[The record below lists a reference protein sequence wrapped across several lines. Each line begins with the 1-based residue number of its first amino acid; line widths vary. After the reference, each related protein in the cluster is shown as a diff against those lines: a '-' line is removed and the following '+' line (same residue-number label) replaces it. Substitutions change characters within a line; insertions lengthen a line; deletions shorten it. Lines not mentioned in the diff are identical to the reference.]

1 MGPTEQQLELEDD
14 AGRTVSALDSLDE
27 TSRQWLADL
36 DATSDRHDTAV
47 AELHALLRRVARA
60 EASRRAGTHG
70 IRGVEL
76 YDLAEQ
82 AANDACVSVLR
93 RLPDFEGR
101 SRFTT
106 WASKFAILGVAQKI
120 GRHRW
125 SRVGVVLDPDD
136 WNRLPESLATD
147 PTEVTAARELID
159 AIHDVVRTELTERQ
173 RHIFEALFISR
184 VGFDVL
190 AIELGTNRN
199 ALYKAE
205 FDIRAKLRR
214 HLVARGHIK
223 EEETWR

>member
-1 MGPTEQQLELEDD
+1 MVPTEQQLELPAVGDRLALLPD
-14 AGRTVSALDSLDE
+14 ALDD
-27 TSRQWLADL
+27 TSRQWLVDL
-36 DATSDRHDTAV
+36 DQASERYDVAV

-76 YDLAEQ
+76 YDIAEQ

-106 WASKFAILGVAQKI
+106 WASKFAILEVAQKI

-125 SRVGVVLDPDD
+125 RRTGVVLDPDD
-136 WNRLPESLATD
+136 WERLPETLATD
-147 PTEVTAARELID
+147 PTEVAAARELIE
-159 AIHDVVRTELTERQ
+159 AIHDVVRTEFTERQ

-190 AIELGTNRN
+190 ATELGTNRN

-214 HLVARGHIK
+214 HLVARGHVK
-223 EEETWR
+223 EEETRR

>member
-1 MGPTEQQLELEDD
+1 VGQTEQPLQL
-14 AGRTVSALDSLDE
+14 AGGLDE
-27 TSRQWLADL
+27 ASRRWVADL
-36 DATSDRHDTAV
+36 DRASDRFAVAV

-76 YDLAEQ
+76 TDLAEQ
-82 AANDACVSVLR
+82 AADDACVSVLR

-106 WASKFAILGVAQKI
+106 WASKFAILEVAQKI

-125 SRVGVVLDPDD
+125 SRTGVVLDPDD
-136 WNRLPESLATD
+136 WERLPESLATD
-147 PTEVTAARELID
+147 PGEVAAARELLE
-159 AIHDVVRTELTERQ
+159 AIHDVVRTELTDRQ
-173 RHIFEALFISR
+173 RYLFEALFISR

-190 AIELGTNRN
+190 ATELGTNRN

-214 HLVARGHIK
+214 HLVARGHVS
-223 EEETWR
+223 EEETRR

>member
-1 MGPTEQQLELEDD
+1 MVLAGPM
-14 AGRTVSALDSLDE
+14 SALDSLDD
-27 TSRQWLADL
+27 TSRQWLGRPRRSLGAH
-36 DATSDRHDTAV
+36 DRPS

-106 WASKFAILGVAQKI
+106 WACKFAILEVAQKV

-125 SRVGVVLDPDD
+125 RRVGVVLDPDD
-136 WNRLPESLATD
+136 WDRLPESLATD
-147 PTEVTAARELID
+147 PTEVAAARELLD
-159 AIHDVVRTELTERQ
+159 AVHDVVRTEFTERQ
-173 RHIFEALFISR
+173 RRIFEALFISR

-190 AIELGTNRN
+190 ATELGTNRN

-214 HLVARGHIK
+214 HLVARGHVK
-223 EEETWR
+223 EEETRR

>member
-1 MGPTEQQLELEDD
+1 MGPTEQQLAVQD
-14 AGRTVSALDSLDE
+14 AAGGATSALASLDD

-36 DATSDRHDTAV
+36 DPSSARYDAAV

-70 IRGVEL
+70 LRGVEL
-76 YDLAEQ
+76 YDMAEQ

-106 WASKFAILGVAQKI
+106 WACKFAILEVAQKI

-136 WNRLPESLATD
+136 WDRLPESLATD
-147 PTEVTAARELID
+147 PTEVAAARELIE
-159 AIHDVVRTELTERQ
+159 AIRDVVRTELTERQ

-190 AIELGTNRN
+190 ATELGTNRN

-214 HLVARGHIK
+214 HLVARGHVR
-223 EEETWR
+223 EEETRR

>member
-1 MGPTEQQLELEDD
+1 MELD
-14 AGRTVSALDSLDE
+14 
-27 TSRQWLADL
+27 
-36 DATSDRHDTAV
+36 
-47 AELHALLRRVARA
+47 
-60 EASRRAGTHG
+60 
-70 IRGVEL
+70 
-76 YDLAEQ
+76 DLAEQ

-106 WASKFAILGVAQKI
+106 WASKFAILEVAHKI

-136 WNRLPESLATD
+136 WNRLPERLATD
-147 PTEVTAARELID
+147 PTEIAAGRELVG
-159 AIHDVVRTELTERQ
+159 AIHDVVRTEFTERQ
-173 RHIFEALFISR
+173 RHVFEALFVSR

-214 HLVARGHIK
+214 HLVERGHVTQ
-223 EEETWR
+223 EETRR